1 MRGQHRP
8 ENFEKWIFL
17 KKKGV
22 SVLTLDIVCNTA
34 GIFCQCNVFELG
46 WRNVSFLLYRY
57 FAPAM
62 DGVLYLVLE
71 TENTAGNAHHK
82 HHQPGN

>member
-22 SVLTLDIVCNTA
+22 SVLTLINMV
-34 GIFCQCNVFELG
+34 LG
-46 WRNVSFLLYRY
+46 DLGKQAIRCLLFFQRL
-57 FAPAM
+57 P
-62 DGVLYLVLE
+62 
-71 TENTAGNAHHK
+71 
-82 HHQPGN
+82 

>member
-22 SVLTLDIVCNTA
+22 SVLTLSKKRKKTFDLTLPT
-34 GIFCQCNVFELG
+34 FDLT
-46 WRNVSFLLYRY
+46 LLLI
-57 FAPAM
+57 P
-62 DGVLYLVLE
+62 V
-71 TENTAGNAHHK
+71 
-82 HHQPGN
+82 